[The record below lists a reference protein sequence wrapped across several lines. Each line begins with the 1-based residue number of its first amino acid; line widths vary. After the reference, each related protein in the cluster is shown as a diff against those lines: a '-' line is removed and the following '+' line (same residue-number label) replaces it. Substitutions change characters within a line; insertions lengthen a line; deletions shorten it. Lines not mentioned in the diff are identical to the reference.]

1 MNKIFV
7 REVRNKI
14 TNPLTVLENDN
25 IEYIADKFLSSP
37 INRTIYV
44 VDNNSK
50 FLGYITVK
58 NFLKIILLD
67 MIDYSVYKDISQEA
81 YIYGKLGNIS
91 KAKDIMIEHGFP
103 IFKPDESLANVMKR
117 LSCHIYEAPVVHN
130 GEIVGSIWPDD
141 LITQYNTELFKRDMV
156 SGMVSS
162 INTTTQQTSIPGVSN
177 LQLAEIA
184 IPYRFVGH
192 TIADLNIRK
201 RLDVTILIIKR
212 KVHGEDKL
220 VDTIPT
226 ADTEFKTGDVVL
238 VMGPK
243 PGLAKFERG

>member
-91 KAKDIMIEHGFP
+91 KAKDIMIEED
-103 IFKPDESLANVMKR
+103 IFVYDNDNLEKVISIMHNFSLQE
-117 LSCHIYEAPVVHN
+117 LPVIN
-130 GEIVGSIWPDD
+130 KDRT
-141 LITQYNTELFKRDMV
+141 LI
-156 SGMVSS
+156 G
-162 INTTTQQTSIPGVSN
+162 
-177 LQLAEIA
+177 
-184 IPYRFVGH
+184 
-192 TIADLNIRK
+192 DLNIHEIIYGWKIRRK
-201 RLDVTILIIKR
+201 S
-212 KVHGEDKL
+212 
-220 VDTIPT
+220 
-226 ADTEFKTGDVVL
+226 
-238 VMGPK
+238 
-243 PGLAKFERG
+243 